1 MEAGPPPCEEWTLSY
16 GQAEEGTVTRKK
28 AQNHQNP
35 PRYEEMV
42 RLELWTNSM
51 ATNSSHDRY
60 HSARPQTPLLP
71 ILIRA
76 RPGQRLTTP
85 LTRDE
90 KEQVETAR
98 AAAPAAVIA
107 MVPMGQLRSIVD
119 IRGEHMARLRRVVV
133 EPIPTGQETDY
144 YLHDE
149 VIDAYMFYLQQRES
163 HTRFYDCTFFRRLLA
178 RKGKIKFFKH
188 HSLKCWG
195 RNADK
200 RQLFSNDKLII
211 PTNTGGNQW
220 VLTVAYL
227 RGKRLT
233 VYDPTDTRDKH
244 TNLLEALREY
254 LRVEAD
260 REKNVEILES
270 IDSWRLEICT
280 DAPRQKNAVD
290 RGVFICMYADCISAR
305 EPLDFDAAD
314 MNTCRDRIAHTIIR
328 EFGTQGGAREGRGRA
343 ENAAADE
350 QHGADEKAWDTR
362 CREEAAALLCEM
374 GIRLPENDGG
384 AVQAAAAVGAGPA
397 QASGKA
403 ASCNIASP
411 RKKARG
417 SSSPDSRS
425 ASEPGPG
432 PGAIKR
438 DSAGAPKALSHG
450 REGGDSGGG
459 DDSGGRWRPPAT
471 AGETSGCGVRSAAGG
486 GGRVGG
492 SGFGGGGY
500 TERGD
505 WSHSNGESS
514 GRGNFGTGGDGSGG
528 GRPFRGHR

>member
-1 MEAGPPPCEEWTLSY
+1 MLSSQY
-16 GQAEEGTVTRKK
+16 
-28 AQNHQNP
+28 
-35 PRYEEMV
+35 
-42 RLELWTNSM
+42 L
-51 ATNSSHDRY
+51 
-60 HSARPQTPLLP
+60 
-71 ILIRA
+71 RA
-76 RPGQRLTTP
+76 RT
-85 LTRDE
+85 
-90 KEQVETAR
+90 K
-98 AAAPAAVIA
+98 
-107 MVPMGQLRSIVD
+107 
-119 IRGEHMARLRRVVV
+119 
-133 EPIPTGQETDY
+133 TDY

-178 RKGKIKFFKH
+178 RKGKIKSFKH

-314 MNTCRDRIAHTIIR
+314 LNTCRDRIAHTIIR
-328 EFGTQGGAREGRGRA
+328 EFGTQGGGEGGQGEGRERSSRRA
-343 ENAAADE
+343 
-350 QHGADEKAWDTR
+350 AWR
-362 CREEAAALLCEM
+362 RRKGMGHAL
-374 GIRLPENDGG
+374 
-384 AVQAAAAVGAGPA
+384 Q
-397 QASGKA
+397 
-403 ASCNIASP
+403 
-411 RKKARG
+411 
-417 SSSPDSRS
+417 
-425 ASEPGPG
+425 
-432 PGAIKR
+432 
-438 DSAGAPKALSHG
+438 
-450 REGGDSGGG
+450 
-459 DDSGGRWRPPAT
+459 
-471 AGETSGCGVRSAAGG
+471 
-486 GGRVGG
+486 GG
-492 SGFGGGGY
+492 S
-500 TERGD
+500 RCPPVRDGD
-505 WSHSNGESS
+505 PPPRE
-514 GRGNFGTGGDGSGG
+514 
-528 GRPFRGHR
+528 